1 VSLFSTLNTAT
12 SGLVVS
18 SSNLGVIGDNI
29 ANMNTVGFKGSR
41 SEFADFM
48 PQDVFGIAGPSQI
61 GKGAGMNNLQTIFGQ
76 GALETSENPIDL
88 AISGDGFFQVNDG
101 VSDYYSRAGQF
112 YIDKDGFV
120 VNAQGLNLQGYN
132 ATNGTLGATLDNLQ
146 LDLASIQPAVTTEIN
161 VSATLDADADVTGGV
176 AALGALDG
184 TNVTLETAADGADF
198 ASSVTVYDSL
208 GVAHEVT
215 MLYEYAGS
223 NQWNWYAVVD
233 GNAVTDTTSGLPSA
247 AIEDGAFQIASGTAT
262 FDTDGLLTT
271 FTETQTSASNA
282 WNFTGAAAQDIALDF
297 GVDTAG
303 DPSDGNVRML
313 AGESAHSGIT
323 QDGYPPGDLISLAV
337 GSDGGVTG
345 RYSNGEDII
354 LGSVVVAKFAA
365 NTGLEKVGG
374 TLYRETVT
382 SGSPVLGDP
391 GTGGRGSVIGNA
403 LELSNVDLEG
413 EFISMI
419 TSQRT
424 YQANARMV
432 ETANSTLQELVQLV

>member
-1 VSLFSTLNTAT
+1 MSLFSTLNTAT

-41 SEFADFM
+41 SEFADFL
-48 PQDVFGIAGPSQI
+48 PADVFGLAGPSQL

-76 GALETSENPIDL
+76 GALENSENPIDL
-88 AISGDGFFQVNDG
+88 AIAGDGFFKVNDG
-101 VSDYYSRAGQF
+101 VGDYYTRAGQF

-132 ATNGTLGATLDNLQ
+132 ATNGTLGATVSDIQ
-146 LDLASIQPAVTTEIN
+146 LDLDAIQPAPTTEIT
-161 VSATLDADADVTGGV
+161 VRATLDADQAVTGGV
-176 AALGALDG
+176 AALTMDG
-184 TNVTLETAADGADF
+184 TADTLETAANAADF
-198 ASSVTVYDSL
+198 ATSVTSYDSL

-215 MLYEYAGS
+215 VLYEYAGA
-223 NQWNWYAVVD
+223 NTWNWYAVVD
-233 GNAVTDTTSGLPSA
+233 GNSVTDTTAGLPA
-247 AIEDGAFQIASGTAT
+247 AAAEDGAFQIASGTAA
-262 FDTDGLLTT
+262 FNTDGTLQT
-271 FTETQTSASNA
+271 FTETQTSATNA
-282 WNFTGAAAQDIALDF
+282 WNFTGAAAQDITLDF
-297 GVDTAG
+297 GVDAAG
-303 DPSDGNVRML
+303 VASDGSVRML
-313 AGESAHSGIT
+313 AGDSAHSGIT

-337 GSDGGVTG
+337 DAEGQIVG
-345 RYSNGEDII
+345 RYTSGEEIT
-354 LGSVVVAKFAA
+354 LGRVVLVKFGA
-365 NTGLEKVGG
+365 NSGLEKVGG
-374 TLYRETVT
+374 TLYRETGL
-382 SGSPVLGDP
+382 SGSPVVGNAD
-391 GTGGRGSVIGNA
+391 TGGRGKIVGNA

>member
-271 FTETQTSASNA
+271 FICN
-282 WNFTGAAAQDIALDF
+282 
-297 GVDTAG
+297 
-303 DPSDGNVRML
+303 
-313 AGESAHSGIT
+313 
-323 QDGYPPGDLISLAV
+323 
-337 GSDGGVTG
+337 
-345 RYSNGEDII
+345 
-354 LGSVVVAKFAA
+354 
-365 NTGLEKVGG
+365 
-374 TLYRETVT
+374 
-382 SGSPVLGDP
+382 
-391 GTGGRGSVIGNA
+391 
-403 LELSNVDLEG
+403 
-413 EFISMI
+413 
-419 TSQRT
+419 
-424 YQANARMV
+424 
-432 ETANSTLQELVQLV
+432 